1 MGTSEKNGKTSL
13 LYLWARCIVNLARL
27 LFACLFALSSD
38 DWRGSHASRRWL
50 QAATGRTPGVGG
62 PSVSP
67 RYRIRGRARRGACPG
82 ERRVPHAA
90 RGASSGCRARR
101 GGHRVRTPR
110 DGPDES
116 ANVRRVDRAGTQGGN
131 RWRSVA
137 RRSGSGACGARDGTD
152 ATLWTLANFYFR
164 RNDSDNF
171 WPVARQALSIGD
183 VTAHDAAPLFRLC
196 WKLSQNPATVL
207 ERAIPDVGAV
217 QSRYLAFLVRE
228 NLAQVAE
235 PVTQR
240 VVALG
245 GERDLDAVLDY
256 CDGLMAA
263 GDADH
268 AIRAWNAVCWRTLH
282 SYHPLA
288 PLTSPGLTNSDFA
301 STPIQRGSDWRM
313 PLSGV
318 DVERGGLPP
327 RLWITLDGRQP
338 DTCELLAQ
346 VLAVVPSRRYRL
358 RFRYQSDGIRPASGV
373 RWRVADVAA
382 REIPSDSSDLAS
394 EKEVT
399 GTLRFRS
406 PRAAS

>member
-1 MGTSEKNGKTSL
+1 M
-13 LYLWARCIVNLARL
+13 
-27 LFACLFALSSD
+27 
-38 DWRGSHASRRWL
+38 
-50 QAATGRTPGVGG
+50 
-62 PSVSP
+62 
-67 RYRIRGRARRGACPG
+67 
-82 ERRVPHAA
+82 
-90 RGASSGCRARR
+90 
-101 GGHRVRTPR
+101 
-110 DGPDES
+110 
-116 ANVRRVDRAGTQGGN
+116 
-131 RWRSVA
+131 
-137 RRSGSGACGARDGTD
+137 
-152 ATLWTLANFYFR
+152 
-164 RNDSDNF
+164 
-171 WPVARQALSIGD
+171 ARQALSIGD
-183 VTAHDAAPLFRLC
+183 VTAHDAAPLFRLS

-338 DTCELLAQ
+338 DICELLAQ

-406 PRAAS
+406 PRAASLVRQALAYRRPPSCLSVFSRAGRRVTGRLR